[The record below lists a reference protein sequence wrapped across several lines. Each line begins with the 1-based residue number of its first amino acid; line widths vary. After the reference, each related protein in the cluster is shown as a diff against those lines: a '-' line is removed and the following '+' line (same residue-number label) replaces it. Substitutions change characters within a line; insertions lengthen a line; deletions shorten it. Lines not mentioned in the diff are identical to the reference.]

1 MPRPPR
7 TMEIEEKVAH
17 LMREALDDQESGD
30 KPRDILGPVNLQ
42 DLRTAV
48 GKTRLFRIL
57 MTNACIFSCDY
68 CPMRQ
73 GRKLRRIWVAP
84 ERLARVF
91 LYAVKRGWAEGLF
104 VTSGIPKSP
113 VWAMD
118 KMIELVSIVRERH
131 GFTGYIHAKA
141 LPGAEPA
148 QVARL
153 AAMVDRMSF
162 NLEAACESAL
172 HRIAPQKSLA
182 GGLELLTAVAE
193 LRAEAADGATSGSLE
208 PRASSIGRPIPPPHR
223 ASSVASHQA
232 RYQPLRSGMTTQ
244 FVVTPDGPDDRK
256 LLQFTAGLYQKKL
269 LHHAHYAAFR
279 PIADTP
285 MENGPETPVEREVRL
300 YEADYLLR
308 QYGFSAEELPYDGSG
323 KLPLGIDVKL
333 AWALSH
339 PELFPVELLTAD
351 RERLLRVPGCGP
363 RGVEKLL
370 TCRRF
375 SPPRDLKDLIRLGF
389 ATKRL
394 VPFVTLR
401 GKRLCASRLQLPLF
415 AGAEITPVRH
425 LYSVSPGTFR

>member
-1 MPRPPR
+1 MTRPPR
-7 TMEIEEKVAH
+7 TLEIEEKVAH

-57 MTNACIFSCDY
+57 MTNACIFTCDY

-73 GRKLRRIWVAP
+73 GRQMRRIWVAP

-104 VTSGIPKSP
+104 ITSGIPKSP

-118 KMIELVSIVRERH
+118 KMIELVEIVRGRG

-141 LPGAEPA
+141 LPGSEPA
-148 QVARL
+148 QIAKL
-153 AAMVDRMSF
+153 AGLVDRLSF
-162 NLEAACESAL
+162 NLEAACETAL
-172 HRIAPQKSLA
+172 HKIAPQKSLA
-182 GGLELLTAVAE
+182 AGLELLTAVAE
-193 LRAEAADGATSGSLE
+193 IRAEAADAAT
-208 PRASSIGRPIPPPHR
+208 GRTIPPPHR
-223 ASSVASHQA
+223 ANNPALHQS

-285 MENGPETPVEREVRL
+285 MDAQPETPVEREVRL
-300 YEADYLLR
+300 YEADYLIR
-308 QYGFSAEELPYDGSG
+308 QYGFTADEMPYDGKG

-339 PELFPVELLTAD
+339 PGLFPVELLTAD
-351 RERLLRVPGCGP
+351 REQLLRIPGCGP

-370 TCRRF
+370 TVRRF
-375 SPPRDLKDLIRLGF
+375 TPPRDLKDLIRLGF
-389 ATKRL
+389 ATKRM
-394 VPFVTLR
+394 VPFVTLQ

-415 AGAEITPVRH
+415 AGAEITPERH